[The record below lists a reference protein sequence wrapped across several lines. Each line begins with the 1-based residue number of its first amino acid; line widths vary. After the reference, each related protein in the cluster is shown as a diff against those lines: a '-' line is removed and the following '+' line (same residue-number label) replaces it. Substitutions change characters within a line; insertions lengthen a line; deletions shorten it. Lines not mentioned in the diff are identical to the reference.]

1 MNKTKHSP
9 YQILSF
15 VAAITVALLIF
26 LWSLDLMTTTFQ
38 EIGNET
44 VLKVLQITSNPFISL
59 FIGLFITAVIQSS
72 STSTSLIVA
81 IVASGSLSLENAI
94 PMIMGAN
101 IGTTLTS
108 TVISLSYITNN
119 REFKDALT
127 CGVMHDFFNIMT
139 VIILFPLEYYYNMLS
154 KLASS
159 LASIIGP
166 PLGENSINSEVTFEL
181 FHGINTYLINIVE
194 FKIFLILLS
203 AICLFISIKVLSKII
218 SKRLIGNHNER
229 FQDVF
234 FRSPINSFGFG
245 TLLTSGIQSSSI
257 STTIIVPIGAT
268 GKIPVEKIF
277 PYIVGANIGTTLTAL
292 IAAFN
297 KSEAAQSIA
306 LAHFLF
312 NAIGTIIFLL
322 VPYIKDLPSTY
333 AKKFAEMTVQFKVI
347 GFVYILVIFFILP
360 LALIFINNLLSR

>member
-1 MNKTKHSP
+1 MNKSSKSI
-9 YQILSF
+9 YQVFTFLIGI
-15 VAAITVALLIF
+15 VIALLIF
-26 LWSLDLMTTTFQ
+26 LWSLDLMTGTFQ
-38 EIGNET
+38 VIGNET
-44 VLKVLQITSNPFISL
+44 VIKVLQITSNPFISL

-108 TVISLSYITNN
+108 TIVSLSYITNN
-119 REFKDALT
+119 KEFKNALT
-127 CGVMHDFFNIMT
+127 TGVMHDFFNIMT
-139 VIILFPLEYYYNMLS
+139 VMILFPLEYYYNILS

-159 LASIIGP
+159 LAAIFG
-166 PLGENSINSEVTFEL
+166 GTENSDGIRSEIKFQVFDG
-181 FHGINTYLINIVE
+181 FNNYLIENVEYKSVLIVV
-194 FKIFLILLS
+194 S
-203 AICLFISIKVLSKII
+203 AVCLFASIKILSRII
-218 SKRLIGNHNER
+218 SKKLISGTNDK
-229 FQDVF
+229 FQEVF
-234 FRSPINSFGFG
+234 FKTPLNSFGLG

-257 STTIIVPIGAT
+257 STTIIVPIGAI
-268 GKIPVEKIF
+268 GKIPLEKIF
-277 PYIVGANIGTTLTAL
+277 PYIVGANVGTTLTAL

-312 NAIGTIIFLL
+312 NTIGTIIFL
-322 VPYIKDLPSTY
+322 VIPYIKDLPVKY
-333 AKKFAEMTVQFKVI
+333 AKKFADMTVQFKVI

-360 LALIFINNLLSR
+360 LALIFINKLLQG